1 MIDNPQ
7 DMSYLCHV
15 FYVINQQIL
24 LYKSSHVKKLI
35 HFKEIFVNNNK
46 FRELYEMAEGINCDQ
61 MREFIQ
67 ELFKILMYVFSE
79 GMKILYGDRNG
90 NVNLD
95 NLRAGDFREINKY
108 FQSFSIDCKYEIND
122 LDYVSERKATQEN
135 LSDIKIFIK
144 TEKFYYSFW
153 FNYL

>member
-1 MIDNPQ
+1 MNQLNADYDNTDELNGEIDCDRFIHLLFNNPPAEK
-7 DMSYLCHV
+7 
-15 FYVINQQIL
+15 
-24 LYKSSHVKKLI
+24 KSITATFISDSNL
-35 HFKEIFVNNNK
+35 
-46 FRELYEMAEGINCDQ
+46 D
-61 MREFIQ
+61 IQ

-122 LDYVSERKATQEN
+122 LDYVSERKATQEH
-135 LSDIKIFIK
+135 LSDIKIYIK
-144 TEKFYYSFW
+144 TAKFYYSFW

>member
-1 MIDNPQ
+1 MNQLNTDYDNIDELNGEIDCDRFIYLLFNNPPAEK
-7 DMSYLCHV
+7 
-15 FYVINQQIL
+15 
-24 LYKSSHVKKLI
+24 KSITATFISDSNL
-35 HFKEIFVNNNK
+35 
-46 FRELYEMAEGINCDQ
+46 D
-61 MREFIQ
+61 IQ

-79 GMKILYGDRNG
+79 GMKILYGDKNG
-90 NVNLD
+90 HVNLD